1 VARSSCVRSARVAER
16 RAAAG
21 WLTRSSRRRSKR
33 SAALPVQGAR
43 TSIGANCAKLRTPSR
58 RAECVSRKMR
68 MAPARFWNHVPLA
81 ESALPTK

>member
-1 VARSSCVRSARVAER
+1 LRQER
-16 RAAAG
+16 EGCGEKGRGRLADEKQPPAVEA
-21 WLTRSSRRRSKR
+21 
-33 SAALPVQGAR
+33 AALPVQGAR
-43 TSIGANCAKLRTPSR
+43 TSIGANCAKLRTPRR